1 MNRAKFLAVAA
12 AALTVGLTACSPGG
26 SGEQSTVNNA
36 QPSVVQEDSGVS
48 AVDSPASDETQDE
61 TSSSAVT
68 PPPETPVG
76 DPLCKAPDLALSF
89 GESDGATGGRYA
101 PLIFTNI
108 SSHNC
113 VIQGFPGVSY
123 VGGDDGH
130 QVGAD
135 AYRDGKKGGAVNMAP
150 GDKASA
156 MIKFTTVENY
166 DPAECRLE
174 VAKGLRIYPP
184 QETASLF
191 IPFDYEQHGCA
202 NAEKSQLSV
211 QTIQAGVSQ

>member
-12 AALTVGLTACSPGG
+12 AALTVGLTACSPG
-26 SGEQSTVNNA
+26 EQSTVNNA
-36 QPSVVQEDSGVS
+36 QPPVVQEDSGAS

-61 TSSSAVT
+61 KPPSSAVAT
-68 PPPETPVG
+68 PDAPVG
-76 DPLCKAPDLALSF
+76 DPLCKAADLKLSF
-89 GESDGATGGRYA
+89 GESDGATGGRYT
-101 PLIFTNI
+101 PLVFTNT

-211 QTIQAGVSQ
+211 QTIQAGVIQ